1 MASTAR
7 SLHGGRIMIEKLV
20 LAVLLGLACPF
31 ALLVVPEMEEED
43 E

>member
-1 MASTAR
+1 MANDY
-7 SLHGGRIMIEKLV
+7 INKL
-20 LAVLLGLACPF
+20 LLTVLLGLACPF

>member
-1 MASTAR
+1 MANDY
-7 SLHGGRIMIEKLV
+7 INKL
-20 LAVLLGLACPF
+20 LLTVLLGLVCPF